1 MNFDRLYVFV
11 FFAIFSIENAA
22 TQNTYSQPSKLVK
35 SVLTQAGSSSVTY
48 NHTDERGLV
57 ITTKV
62 KQSIGQNGVVGLS
75 NTSLNG
81 VQQGFLNNTKV
92 FKIDNTDVEFVE
104 TIDLSVYPNPF
115 KNVVNIKFSK
125 PSTFPIY
132 IEVFDIR
139 GRLVLDQE
147 FQPSNLVSI
156 ATDRL
161 QDASYI
167 IRISSGSQAFLKK
180 LIKGI
185 N

>member
-1 MNFDRLYVFV
+1 M
-11 FFAIFSIENAA
+11 
-22 TQNTYSQPSKLVK
+22 
-35 SVLTQAGSSSVTY
+35 
-48 NHTDERGLV
+48 
-57 ITTKV
+57 
-62 KQSIGQNGVVGLS
+62 
-75 NTSLNG
+75 
-81 VQQGFLNNTKV
+81 QQGFLNNTKV